1 MRLSLSGGLPG
12 DGDLSV
18 IHLRSIWIRYENF
31 SILGWR
37 DFDDIFGCSH
47 SCSEFP
53 VHCLY
58 MYMRY
63 VICACNFVVRSL
75 SSPGA
80 G

>member
-58 MYMRY
+58 S
-63 VICACNFVVRSL
+63 VHVCGTLSIHACDLIARSL
-75 SSPGA
+75 
-80 G
+80 